1 MLQEVKHK
9 IEVSEVMLQPFPHI
23 VIKNLFPKKKLRKLN
38 KVLPNYND
46 VESNNVFFQSS
57 SETKKIILPESK
69 IFKNLLNN
77 KKIFKETN
85 NLFKKIK
92 PIIIKKFQKEI
103 EKNVNVK
110 FVGSKIKF
118 NMNFGLMKKG
128 YLKSPH
134 IDRRDHLISSI
145 FYPKSEQNKGG
156 NLQLWKIKGK
166 KKIYD
171 VFPSKNNIS
180 MVKNFKIN
188 QNFCLIFLN
197 VPWAYHSVNKYRGN
211 SDRKYFYIDYDF
223 SLKNSSSLSKN
234 RRKGANLNYLWNKP
248 VKVKS
253 LSRKKNFLSE

>member
-9 IEVSEVMLQPFPHI
+9 IEVSKVLLQPFPHI
-23 VIKNLFPKKKLRKLN
+23 VIKNLFPIKKLRKLN
-38 KVLPNYND
+38 EALPNYED
-46 VESNNVFFQSS
+46 VESTNVFFQSS

-69 IFKNLLNN
+69 IFKNLLKK

-92 PIIIKKFQKEI
+92 PIIIKKFKKEI

-110 FVGSKIKF
+110 FIDTKIKF

-145 FYPKSEQNKGG
+145 FYPKSEQHKGG
-156 NLQLWKIKGK
+156 NLQLWKIKK
-166 KKIYD
+166 KKQIFD

-180 MVKNFKIN
+180 IVKNFKIS

-197 VPWAYHSVNKYRGN
+197 VPWAYHSVSKYKGN

-223 SLKNSSSLSKN
+223 SVKNSSSLSKN
-234 RRKGANLNYLWNKP
+234 RKKGANLNYLWNKP

-253 LSRKKNFLSE
+253 LSRKKNFLTE